1 MPRKQTGTGSSIGIM
16 RPPADFKAIL
26 ILLHGSIGDVTRAL
40 PLATLLR
47 RRFSQSTLVWA
58 VEPPS
63 LPLVEHYNGL
73 DEVIVF
79 DCSRWWRTFA
89 PFLRQIRS
97 HRFALVLDFQRHL
110 KTGLFSHCHGVH
122 F

>member
-16 RPPADFKAIL
+16 GPPADFKAIL

-63 LPLVEHYNGL
+63 LPLVEHYAGL

-79 DCSRWWRTFA
+79 DRSRWWRSFV

-97 HRFALVLDFQRHL
+97 RRFDLVFTMSNSLFAL
-110 KTGLFSHCHGVH
+110 GSAI
-122 F
+122 